1 MSDWFKSFYN
11 MPFSDVTY
19 TTENDAVAVARFFNE
34 IAGKPCKI
42 LDQCCGNGTI
52 DIELA
57 KCGHSVVGVDTSSRA
72 IENAKVARARELDS
86 RAIFKVGDVRDY
98 FEDQAFDA
106 CTSWHSSCAYSED
119 DATNIKQFENMSRSL
134 RDGGLFVIDTMN
146 PDYIRKH
153 FKPVRTDVIN
163 NSTIYRDYRLDEED
177 SMLKSKWYVSESG
190 DILFGQT
197 KLYTLP
203 QYIEMLASVGL
214 CIERAVGGYSFE
226 ELTDDVGRLIM
237 IGVKA

>member
-1 MSDWFKSFYN
+1 MSDWFKSFYS

-34 IAGKPCKI
+34 IARRPCKI

-86 RAIFKVGDVRDY
+86 RAVFKVGDVRDY

-153 FKPVRTDVIN
+153 FKPVRIDVIN
-163 NSTIYRDYRLDEED
+163 NSTVYRDYRLDEED
-177 SMLKSKWYVSESG
+177 NMLKSKWHVSESG
-190 DILFGQT
+190 YMLVGQT

-203 QYIEMLASVGL
+203 QYTEMLASVGL